1 MVAIYKDTKILNN
14 FINSLNYTIIM
25 INLNY
30 SGIYFNSGTK
40 NTLEDSIHKSESHIN
55 ILSTFRNGTYLVVNA
70 L

>member
-1 MVAIYKDTKILNN
+1 
-14 FINSLNYTIIM
+14 M

-40 NTLEDSIHKSESHIN
+40 NTLEDSIHKSESHVN